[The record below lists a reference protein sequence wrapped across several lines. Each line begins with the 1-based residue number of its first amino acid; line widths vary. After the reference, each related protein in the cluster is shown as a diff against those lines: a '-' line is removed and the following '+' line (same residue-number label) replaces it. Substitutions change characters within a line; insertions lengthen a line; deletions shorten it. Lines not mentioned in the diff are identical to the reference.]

1 MITPEAPAALPLKG
15 APPVARRSRFH
26 GVRLMTSVSCVS
38 GGAARGFTLVELCVV
53 LALAGLLAAMAWPSW
68 QAQLQRGQRADAV
81 TALMRVQ
88 LAQESYRAHHGLY
101 AAQLNVLRG
110 AATTVSGQG
119 LYDIELTGG
128 GDRYEA
134 RARARAG
141 SAVSADRAC
150 AVLQLQVRDGLS
162 EYAPSA
168 RCWNR

>member
-1 MITPEAPAALPLKG
+1 MIPPEAPSALPPGGTAGGPAKPG
-15 APPVARRSRFH
+15 PRRSLE
-26 GVRLMTSVSCVS
+26 VRANASRA
-38 GGAARGFTLVELCVV
+38 GPARGFTLVELCVV

-68 QAQLQRGQRADAV
+68 QSQLQRGYRADAV

-88 LAQESYRAHHGLY
+88 LAQESHRAHHGLY

-110 AATTVSGQG
+110 AAAPVSGQG

-134 RARARAG
+134 RARARSG
-141 SAVSADRAC
+141 SAVASDRAC
-150 AVLQLQVRDGLS
+150 AELRLQVRDGLS